1 MTKEEEPYKLSCSEK
16 DKYDLYRQIAKRDE
30 LITAQK
36 LYIEYLVYAIKLEG
50 MLRRSTLGVRNERER
65 WIEQLKSQ
73 II

>member
-30 LITAQK
+30 LITAQE

>member
-30 LITAQK
+30 LITAQE
-36 LYIEYLVYAIKLEG
+36 LYIEYLVYAVKLESI
-50 MLRRSTLGVRNERER
+50 LRETTLGVRNEREK